1 MTMRRTARS
10 LLLTLLF
17 VVSAVIQVSAE
28 DSLDTA
34 RQLYAA
40 AAYDEALAMLDRLHG
55 LASDEAAPELEQER
69 ALCLLALNRVADAE
83 RAIAAVVQANP
94 LYVPDGSAVSPRVRA
109 TFHDVRTRLMP
120 DLVRTT
126 FARARASFDRNE
138 YARALVDFDIV
149 LALMRDAPDAFRGN
163 AGLEDLAVLAQG
175 FKTLSE
181 AALKPV
187 ETPAPAQAEA
197 PPPTAPPSEDN
208 LVERIFDATMA
219 GVTPPVTINQEV
231 PQWRPMMGTPPSDPG
246 LIAVTISESGL
257 VERLEII
264 RSLHPSYDVLL
275 RKLSEKWQYMPATYD
290 GMKVKFRKSIRL
302 ALR

>member
-94 LYVPDGSAVSPRVRA
+94 LYVPDSAVSPRVRA
-109 TFHDVRTRLMP
+109 TFQDVRTRLMP

-126 FARARASFDRNE
+126 FARARASFDRHE
-138 YARALVDFDIV
+138 YPQAIVDFDTV
-149 LALMRDAPDAFRGN
+149 LVLMRDAPDALRGN

-197 PPPTAPPSEDN
+197 PPPTPPSEDN
-208 LVERIFDATMA
+208 LIDRIFDATMA

-246 LIAVTISESGL
+246 LVAVTINESGL

-275 RKLSEKWQYMPATYD
+275 RKLSEKWQYMPATYN